1 MRRFLIAFALALAY
15 LLLCS
20 KACDDNVQENEKMEQ
35 DKVIAVRD
43 SIRDEF
49 ETDYLSEGSL
59 YALEATARQ
68 KLSDFADYIQIMTDT
83 TLDNSFKEKAGDMI
97 KKMFISENVRLRFFL
112 QENRKEKKLTVK
124 ELLADGLTTPYASA
138 RFIFDSIEVQE
149 PLQRINTGTY
159 SGRLSFYQK
168 FTGYSLHDTLTTN
181 SKRTTIDV
189 FAMKVDKIFG
199 DDTLSVWGVFLGAM
213 K

>member
-1 MRRFLIAFALALAY
+1 MRRFLIIFAVALAY

-35 DKVIAVRD
+35 DKIIAIRD

-49 ETDYLSEGSL
+49 EADYLSEGSL

-68 KLSDFADYIQIMTDT
+68 KLSDFADYMQIMTDT
-83 TLDNSFKEKAGDMI
+83 TLDSSFKKKAGDMI
-97 KKMFISENVRLRFFL
+97 KKMFISENVRLHFSL
-112 QENRKEKKLTVK
+112 QEDRKEKKLTVK
-124 ELLADGLTTPYASA
+124 ELLADGLKTPYASA

-149 PLQRINTGTY
+149 PLHRINTDTY
-159 SGRLSFYQK
+159 SGKLSFTQK
-168 FTGYSLHDTLTTN
+168 FTVYSQPDTPTT
-181 SKRTTIDV
+181 SSVRKTIDV
-189 FAMKVDKIFG
+189 FAMKVDKVFG
-199 DDTLSVWGVFLGAM
+199 DDTLSMWGVFLGDM

>member
-1 MRRFLIAFALALAY
+1 MRRFLIVFALALAY

-49 ETDYLSEGSL
+49 EADYLSEGSL

-68 KLSDFADYIQIMTDT
+68 KLSDFADYMQMMADT

-97 KKMFISENVRLRFFL
+97 KKMFISENVRLRFIL
-112 QENRKEKKLTVK
+112 EQGRKEKKLTVK
-124 ELLADGLTTPYASA
+124 ELLADGLRTPYASA
-138 RFIFDSIEVQE
+138 RFIFDSVEVQE
-149 PLQRINTGTY
+149 PLQRINTGTF
-159 SGRLSFYQK
+159 SGRLSFSQK

-181 SKRTTIDV
+181 SVRTRIDV
-189 FAMKVDKIFG
+189 FVTKVDKIFG
-199 DDTLSVWGVFLGAM
+199 DDTLSVWGVFLGDM